1 MSCRV
6 VSCHSPPDTNEHGA
20 KGKHFRPVVDAQAE
34 QEFACLAF
42 TWPHGTGTALVG
54 RPAPIWTS
62 HVRPAFRFLVFDV
75 PPRDLNLTMIRT
87 CTDPS
92 YRSCWIHP
100 SQPRPIPRQ
109 MCVTGC
115 HIIRDREL
123 VQRDDAVLVC
133 CNTYGTHARL
143 SPNIVPVR
151 GLCMHIYMLVVVV
164 DYLNLRHTCHSA
176 NVLFTVTKCM

>member
-1 MSCRV
+1 MVQASGLAAVHSNWTGKSRVVSCRV
-6 VSCHSPPDTNEHGA
+6 VSFSSRHERTRCE
-20 KGKHFRPVVDAQAE
+20 GKALSARGRRPG
-34 QEFACLAF
+34 
-42 TWPHGTGTALVG
+42 GTGVRMSRFHLATRYGHGPSRTPSTDMDVS
-54 RPAPIWTS
+54 RT
-62 HVRPAFRFLVFDV
+62 VRPAFRFLVFDV

-151 GLCMHIYMLVVVV
+151 GLCMH
-164 DYLNLRHTCHSA
+164 TC
-176 NVLFTVTKCM
+176 